1 MFEFISRFIL
11 RNRIL
16 LLIGTIVLTAFLGW
30 KATFVQQSY
39 EFAKILPDNDSTYIE
54 YDKFKK
60 QFGLDGTVLVIGVQD
75 ADFYN
80 LQKFNAWCALGDS
93 IKKIDGIKAVVSVGR
108 LINIVRNDSLHQ
120 FEVKPIVT
128 NNLTTQAEVDS
139 IKKLIESLPFYDNFI
154 FNKTE
159 HAHLMAITF
168 DVAKLNSKSRIE
180 IVAEIKKEAAAFS
193 ALTNTELHYSGMPY
207 IRTSIAEKIV
217 HEMKLFLLLSI
228 IVCALIL
235 LLFFRSV
242 IIMFA
247 SLFIVLIGVTW
258 SLGSIVLLGYNI
270 SALTG
275 LIPPLIV
282 VIGIPNCILLLNKY
296 HAEYAKHANQA
307 MALSRMIQ
315 RIGLT
320 TFLANVTTCIGF
332 FVFCFTGSKLLV
344 EFGLVAAINVMATY
358 ALSLVLIPIIFSY
371 LPPPKARQT
380 KHLEAPRLNRV
391 LEIIT
396 YWVHHY
402 YKRVFVVVGI
412 ITIISIIGMF
422 KIKTVGYVVDD
433 LPANDPIYTDLK
445 FFEKNFHGVLPLEI
459 SIDTKKPNGVFTIAN
474 LHKIN
479 KLEKR
484 LATYPEF
491 SKPIAIVD
499 AIKFSNQAYN
509 YGNEKAYVLPLS
521 ALQLSDIAGYL
532 GESKTNQSMFKTFID
547 SSKQITRVSV
557 QMADVGSVEMKKIIA
572 KLQPTVDSIFP
583 PADFETV
590 ITGNSLNFL
599 KGNDYLAKN
608 LIESLI
614 LAIFLITIIM
624 SALFMSSRMILLSIV
639 PSVVPLLITAGIMGY
654 ADIHLK
660 PSTILI
666 FSIAFGI
673 ASDQTIYFL
682 TKYRQEMKSAMSIS
696 NAVTYTIRETG
707 VSMIY
712 TAIILFCGFFIFSA
726 SQFGGTASL
735 GKLISIT
742 LLVAMLSNLIL
753 LPSFLIALERRLTT
767 KAFLQDPY
775 VFITDEED
783 IDLNA
788 LELQKK
794 GTGSEP
800 NELSNQ

>member
-1 MFEFISRFIL
+1 MFEFIARFIL
-11 RNRIL
+11 RNRIF
-16 LLIGTIVLTAFLGW
+16 LLIVTVALTAFLGW

-39 EFAKILPDNDSTYIE
+39 EFAKILPETDSTYIQYE
-54 YDKFKK
+54 KFKK

-75 ADFYN
+75 ADFYR
-80 LQKFNAWCALGDS
+80 LEKFNAWCALGDS
-93 IKKIDGIKAVVSVGR
+93 IKKIDGIKAVVNIGR
-108 LINIVRNDSLHQ
+108 LINIVRNDSTHQ

-128 NNLTTQAEVDS
+128 SLLKSQAEVDS

-168 DVAKLNSKSRIE
+168 DANKLNSKSRID
-180 IVAEIKKEAAAFS
+180 IVDEIKREAAEFS
-193 ALTNTELHYSGMPY
+193 ALTKTELHYSGMPY
-207 IRTSIAEKIV
+207 IRTAIAEKIV

-228 IVCALIL
+228 IVCAIIL
-235 LLFFRSV
+235 VVFFRSL

-247 SLFIVLIGVTW
+247 SLIIVLIGVTW
-258 SLGSIVLLGYNI
+258 SLGSIVLMGYKI
-270 SALTG
+270 TALVG

-296 HAEYAKHANQA
+296 HSEYNKHGNQA

-320 TFLANVTTCIGF
+320 TFLANVTTSIGF
-332 FVFCFTGSKLLV
+332 FVFYFTGSNLLV
-344 EFGLVAAINVMATY
+344 EFGMVAAINVMATY
-358 ALSLVLIPIIFSY
+358 VLSLVLIPIIFSY
-371 LPPPKARQT
+371 LPPPRPRQT
-380 KHLEAPRLNRV
+380 SHLDAPRINHV
-391 LEIIT
+391 LELIN

-402 YKRVFVVVGI
+402 YQRIFIVVTVI
-412 ITIISIIGMF
+412 IIISIVGMF

-433 LPANDPIYTDLK
+433 LPAKDPIYTDLK
-445 FFEKNFHGVLPLEI
+445 FFEKNFRGVLPLEI
-459 SIDTKKPNGVFTIAN
+459 SIDTKKPNGVLTISN

-479 KLEKR
+479 KLEKK
-484 LATYPEF
+484 LAAYPEF

-521 ALQLSDIAGYL
+521 ALQLSDIASYL
-532 GESKTNQSMFKTFID
+532 GDNKNNQSMFKSFID
-547 SSKQITRVSV
+547 STKQITRVSV

-572 KLQPTVDSIFP
+572 KLQPGIDSIFP
-583 PADFETV
+583 PSEYETV

-599 KGNDYLAKN
+599 KGNDYLAEN
-608 LIESLI
+608 LIESLF

-624 SALFMSSRMILLSIV
+624 FFLFMSARMILLSII
-639 PSVVPLLITAGIMGY
+639 PSIVPLIITAGLMGY
-654 ADIHLK
+654 TGIPLK

-682 TKYRQEMKSAMSIS
+682 TKYRHEMKTAMSIGNS
-696 NAVTYTIRETG
+696 VTYTIRETG
-707 VSMIY
+707 VGMIY
-712 TAIILFCGFFIFSA
+712 TAIILFSGFLIFSA

-775 VFITDEED
+775 ILISDEED
-783 IDLNA
+783 IDLDA
-788 LELQKK
+788 LEIKK
-794 GTGSEP
+794 PESYTEP
-800 NELSNQ
+800 NEL